1 MLLKSVP
8 LKCSLA
14 SRCHRLLKKLLPL
27 AYRQLPDG
35 TVNLQE
41 TPQNLL

>member
-8 LKCSLA
+8 LKRSLA